1 MSTILAPAFFAV
13 SITCFGVLIVD
24 DFFVIV
30 LVDARNAVPIA
41 ALDCSYWHGERK
53 WLQAANRVAI

>member
-1 MSTILAPAFFAV
+1 
-13 SITCFGVLIVD
+13 VLIVD